1 MPPADESLRDLR
13 DESTVLDWL
22 AAGVACVREAT
33 ADPARLTL
41 WLDVL
46 ATIIGSGEPVPAFGM
61 LADITSIATGD
72 VTTLARRSAV
82 DRNPLPA
89 TLVRRYD
96 DHVLGRLHVDATFQR
111 GAAAVCRYQQAER
124 VRALAFLIQ
133 QMQRQTGVRGVHL
146 SPGILRGLAGRNRAR
161 FVEELATRP
170 LPSSL
175 VDALVPEWEAVC
187 RGFRQAPHLLS
198 PEDLFEL
205 EHGTAVKSFGQRLA
219 LRQTLEAARRLA
231 ATLPSQ
237 PPRVHSRWRDVPTP
251 ISEEDQYPVGGYTS
265 LSTRGSIESLLHSQL
280 AYMERDD
287 RPDLFD
293 IRFLRDELLY
303 YSRDD
308 NQFLRPRRTT
318 FLVLHP
324 SLAET
329 RLKDSALPFQ
339 RIILTLGLL
348 TAAIQTWM
356 AWLTTDSLHFEIVFI
371 EDGPRSPLRLEME
384 LLETIFRSEQELDVV
399 RVRRLASKTL
409 DALCEQTARRARCH
423 AVVFST
429 KPVELR
435 LEQVPIDT
443 VLIEGPI
450 PEVSSSQDEVA
461 ISEGE
466 KEPLSSPIEGW
477 QKCLRE
483 LVVRGL

>member
-13 DESTVLDWL
+13 DESAVLDWL
-22 AAGVACVREAT
+22 AAGVACVRETPAV
-33 ADPARLTL
+33 PARMTL

-46 ATIIGSGEPVPAFGM
+46 VTMVGSGEPVPAFGI
-61 LADITSIATGD
+61 LADITSIAIGD
-72 VTTLARRSAV
+72 VATLARRAAV
-82 DRNPLPA
+82 DSNPLPA

-96 DHVLGRLHVDATFQR
+96 DHVLGRLHVDAAFQR
-111 GAAAVCRYQQAER
+111 GAAAICRYQQADR
-124 VRALAFLIQ
+124 VRALAYLIQ
-133 QMQRQTGVRGVHL
+133 QLQRQTGVQGVHL

-170 LPSSL
+170 LPSSI
-175 VDALVPEWEAVC
+175 VDTFVPEFDAVC
-187 RGFRQAPHLLS
+187 RGFRQAANLLS

-219 LRQTLEAARRLA
+219 LRQTLEATRRLA
-231 ATLPSQ
+231 AALPSQ

-280 AYMERDD
+280 AYMERDE

-293 IRFLRDELLY
+293 IKFLRDELLY

-329 RLKDSALPFQ
+329 RIKDSALPFQ

-348 TAAIQTWM
+348 TAAVQTWM
-356 AWLTTDSLHFEIVFI
+356 AWLTTDSLHFEIIFL
-371 EDGPRSPLRLEME
+371 DNGPRSPLRLEAE
-384 LLETIFRSEQELDVV
+384 LLETIFRSERDLDVV
-399 RVRRLASKTL
+399 RVRRLASKDL
-409 DALCEQTARRARCH
+409 DAFCEQTARLARCH
-423 AVVFST
+423 AVVFSAE
-429 KPVELR
+429 PAELK
-435 LEQVPIDT
+435 LERVPIDT
-443 VLIEGPI
+443 VLIAGPI
-450 PEVSSSQDEVA
+450 PEVTSSEDGLA
-461 ISEGE
+461 TTAGE
-466 KEPLSSPIEGW
+466 TEPLSAPIEGW
-477 QKCLRE
+477 QRCLGE